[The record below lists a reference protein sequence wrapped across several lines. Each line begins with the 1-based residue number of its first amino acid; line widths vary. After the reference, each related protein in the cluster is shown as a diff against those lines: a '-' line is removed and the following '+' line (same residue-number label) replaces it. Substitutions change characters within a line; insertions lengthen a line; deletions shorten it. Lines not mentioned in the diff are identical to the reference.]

1 MPTDTSNGNSSDV
14 RGDSLAELRRQYAAL
29 VHRLESNQNDFR
41 RLARSAWRLQE
52 DERRRIARELHDG
65 IGQNLTALKHQL
77 AAVQASLPPA
87 QSELAARLDASI
99 ALCGQTLEDTR
110 QLSRLL
116 RPQILDDLGLAPALQ
131 WLVRSLGDAGGLRVE
146 LDLAA
151 VPTLDAELQTLVF
164 RIAQEAL
171 SNVVRHAGAS
181 HAVVRLATRAPGL
194 WLTVWDDGGR
204 WRIGATGDGEA
215 RGDGSGLTNMRER
228 LEAYGG
234 RLQVESD
241 PASGTW
247 LRAVLPLDATD
258 DHA

>member
-1 MPTDTSNGNSSDV
+1 MPTDSSGV
-14 RGDSLAELRRQYAAL
+14 RDDGLAELRRQYAAL
-29 VHRLESNQNDFR
+29 VHRLESNQDDFR

-87 QSELAARLDASI
+87 QAELAARLDASI

-146 LDLAA
+146 LDLGA

-171 SNVVRHAGAS
+171 SNVVRHAGAG
-181 HAVVRLATRAPGL
+181 HAVVRLAARAPGL

-204 WRIGATGDGEA
+204 WRDTGGAP

-241 PASGTW
+241 PGTGTW
-247 LRAVLPLDATD
+247 LRAVLPLPAGDAGD
-258 DHA
+258 RA